1 MCFDNRSGKC
11 VLILTVKCI
20 VLKYV
25 NLKDINRQFVINM
38 IRKDYFANGTKKICR
53 ALQILGDLNTD
64 EIFVCSNYY
73 FRLRI

>member
-1 MCFDNRSGKC
+1 
-11 VLILTVKCI
+11 
-20 VLKYV
+20 
-25 NLKDINRQFVINM
+25 M